1 MTMGKSRTPREE
13 LIRVWRLHR
22 SGWEPVDIAA
32 YMELSKR
39 RVEAYL
45 AIGEPPPRN
54 GIDELTSETQITVN
68 SIRDRESPGDIS
80 DWERYVDGGIVRW
93 RQPS

>member
-1 MTMGKSRTPREE
+1 VGKSRTPNGE
-13 LIRVWRLHR
+13 LNRVWRLYR
-22 SGWEPVDIAA
+22 SGWEPEDIAA

-45 AIGEPPPRN
+45 AVGEPPSRN
-54 GIDELTSETQITVN
+54 GIDEADAIAVTVN

-80 DWERYVDGGIVRW
+80 DWERYIDGGVVRW
-93 RQPS
+93 RQPK